1 MTALILACKYFLLQL
16 LSNIFS
22 ALLILVSTPS
32 MPTYTICR
40 SMMSMSELDAS
51 NLMLSMQKLE
61 VSRQGSDERNE

>member
-1 MTALILACKYFLLQL
+1 MTVLILACKYFLLRP

-22 ALLILVSTPS
+22 ALLILVSPS
-32 MPTYTICR
+32 MLTYTICR

>member
-1 MTALILACKYFLLQL
+1 MTALILACKYFLLRP

-22 ALLILVSTPS
+22 ALLILVSPS
-32 MPTYTICR
+32 MLTYTICR